1 MKQLLL
7 LNPENASEEE
17 VLEWPLREAARAV
30 VIDNDGLVA
39 LLHVSKENY
48 YKLPGG
54 GLDESEDK
62 NAALRRE
69 CLEEIG
75 CDVEVIREL
84 GTVLEYRKIF
94 GLRQISYCYVAKV
107 TGEKGAPSFTQKEES
122 KGFQVVWLHLAEA
135 KKALDNS
142 KSTTPEGDL
151 YIVPRDK
158 VILASAGL

>member
-17 VLEWPLREAARAV
+17 ALEWPLREAARAV
-30 VIDNDGLVA
+30 VTDKDGLVA

-62 NAALRRE
+62 NTALRRE

-75 CDVEVIREL
+75 CEVEVVREL

-94 GLRQISYCYVAKV
+94 GLRQISYCYLAKV
-107 TGEKGAPSFTQKEES
+107 AGEKGAPNFTQKEES
-122 KGFQVVWLHLAEA
+122 KGFQVVWLPLEEA

-142 KSTTPEGDL
+142 KATTPEGGL

-158 VILASAGL
+158 VILVSAGL